1 MRWISWTNIVLGLWL
16 VSAGLFFTHASG
28 TTVVEDIIT
37 GLLVALGALWADRAY
52 RPRVSAAATWTVV
65 LVGLWIVAAPFALG
79 YERESLDVANDLVI
93 GLAVLALGTVNV
105 VVKGRRIS
113 RLQSQRASRPATSGT
128 PASRHWP
135 TQMGGSATRA
145 R

>member
-79 YERESLDVANDLVI
+79 YERESLDVINDLVI
-93 GLAVLALGTVNV
+93 GLAILTLGSVNV
-105 VVKGRRIS
+105 AVKGRRIS
-113 RLQSQRASRPATSGT
+113 RLQSQRASHHAPPGT
-128 PASRHWP
+128 PPPHHWP
-135 TQMGGSATRA
+135 TNIGGSTTRA